1 MISSS
6 WMGSH
11 YFLPVR
17 GQTYYHIAN
26 MSRDALV
33 VGINKYPFL
42 KDSSTGSC
50 QHLTTPAQDAEVIAQ
65 ILETY
70 GNFRV
75 KRLPDSNINGK
86 LQVDADT
93 TVKAQELEEA
103 IANLF
108 LPDSS
113 KIPETALLFFAGHG
127 LRRRLGSLTQGF
139 LATSDVSK
147 SKHLWGVS
155 LRDLWDI
162 LQQSQ
167 VKQQVIWLDCCFAGE
182 LLNFKDTELG
192 RQGSECDRAFIAA
205 SRDYEVAYQQLD
217 GKHGVLTGALL
228 AGLNPEL
235 VPEFEWI
242 TNRTLTVSI
251 GQKLQAYYETTKIP
265 QSPLINNHG
274 EAIKLIQGRAKPHSQ
289 AQSDAKNFQ
298 NLKLDANTINELVKL
313 LRPFLEDE
321 RNRHPFLVVALG
333 TDAPVLQ
340 HINWGG
346 SVATFIPHMLDK
358 LANIGG
364 KQALY
369 AVLEYAK
376 AQVGQDIKERINKI
390 IHQFD
395 LGASTETKIVT
406 SDCSSDLEKLQQ
418 ESDYVLNDIQSDI
431 GGFKLD
437 RTALIANAQKEI
449 SKASLIEIVGS
460 SGVGKSAVLK
470 TLVEY
475 QQKEGQVLVLSG
487 DRITGTGWSSYAAT
501 LQLKQ
506 PLNKLLVALSES
518 SRPTIFIDGIDR
530 IVEIGKRAV
539 VNDLLHT
546 LKEIPLSEDGS
557 RHWTVVFS
565 AREENLQ
572 EVYRWLNWQALG
584 KPTRLQVPE
593 LTEKEIQ
600 SVIKHSPRLKPLLSL
615 SQLSPILNNPLM
627 LRLLEDPRML
637 PNPEDLP
644 PVATEIEVSNVWWQR
659 VIIGQNFIVGEAR
672 EQILRNLGEQ
682 AVKSPGI
689 RLRIENAYPEA
700 VVSLKLDRILI
711 QDPDRRLFRFGHD
724 LLEDWVMLRV
734 LNEYREELPA
744 YLKELGEPFGLLR
757 AVQLLGVALLE
768 NHATAEFWI
777 NLIEQVEQA
786 SELSPRW
793 RQALLT
799 APLVS
804 PRSCEL
810 LDKAEPLL
818 IADNAR
824 RLIELL
830 VAVRTLEVMPNFS
843 LKSLFTEAELKS
855 TDRLMPLFMSNPI
868 PRWSVWQPFMGWLL
882 KRINDLPTSVRPEF
896 VKLMEIWQVNSP
908 TGSIYRKEIGE
919 IAIAWFKEAEARRDC

>member
-1 MISSS
+1 
-6 WMGSH
+6 
-11 YFLPVR
+11 
-17 GQTYYHIAN
+17 

-42 KDSSTGSC
+42 KDSATGNYK
-50 QHLTTPAQDAEVIAQ
+50 HLTTPATDAEAIAQ
-65 ILETY
+65 LLETH

-75 KRLPDSNINGK
+75 KRFPASNIDGK
-86 LQVDADT
+86 LQVDPDKL
-93 TVKAQELEEA
+93 VKTEELEAA
-103 IANLF
+103 ILDLF
-108 LPDSS
+108 LPESG
-113 KIPETALLFFAGHG
+113 KPPETALLFFAGHG
-127 LRRRLGSLTQGF
+127 LRKQLRQSLTQGF
-139 LATSDVSK
+139 LATSNTSPSK
-147 SKHLWGVS
+147 NLWGLS
-155 LRDLWDI
+155 LRELWEI

-167 VKQQVIWLDCCFAGE
+167 AQQQVIWLDCCFSGE

-192 RQGSECDRAFIAA
+192 RHSSGCDRFLIAA

-228 AGLNPEL
+228 AGLNPHL

-242 TNRTLTVSI
+242 TNRTLTVSVEH
-251 GQKLQAYYETTKIP
+251 KLQAYYETTKIP
-265 QSPLINNHG
+265 QSPLISNHG

-289 AQSDAKNFQ
+289 NQSDAKNFQ
-298 NLKLDANTINELVKL
+298 NLRLEANTINELVNL
-313 LRPFLEDE
+313 LQPFLEDE
-321 RNRHPFLVVALG
+321 RGRLPFLILALG

-340 HINWGG
+340 HISWGG
-346 SVATFIPHMLDK
+346 SVATFIPQMLGK

-369 AVLEYAK
+369 TVLEYAK
-376 AQVGQDIKERINKI
+376 SQVGQDIKERIDKI

-395 LGASTETKIVT
+395 LSVSTETKPAT

-418 ESDYVLNDIQSDI
+418 ESDYVLNDIQVDI

-437 RTALIANAQKEI
+437 RTALIANAQKKI
-449 SKASLIEIVGS
+449 SEASLIEIVGS

-475 QQKEGQVLVLSG
+475 QRREGQVLVLSG
-487 DRITGTGWSSYAAT
+487 DRITGTGWSSYAGT

-506 PLNKLLVALSES
+506 PLNKLLVALSVS

-530 IVEIGKRAV
+530 IVDIGKRAV
-539 VNDLLHT
+539 LKDLLRT
-546 LKEIPLSEDGS
+546 LAEVPLSEDGS

-565 AREENLQ
+565 AREENLRQ
-572 EVYRWLNWQALG
+572 VYDWLNWPLG
-584 KPTRLQVPE
+584 KPIRLQIPE
-593 LTEKEIQ
+593 LTEEELQ
-600 SVIKHSPRLKPLLSL
+600 SVVEHSPRLKPLLSL
-615 SQLSPILNNPLM
+615 SQLSPILKNPLM
-627 LRLLEDPRML
+627 LRLLEDPRIL
-637 PNPEDLP
+637 PNPEHLP

-659 VIIGQNFIVGEAR
+659 VVIGQNLVVGEAR
-672 EQILRNLGEQ
+672 EQILRNIGEQ

-734 LNEYREELPA
+734 LNEHREDLPT
-744 YLKELGEPFGLLR
+744 YLKQLGEPFGILR
-757 AVQLLGVALLE
+757 AIQLLGVALLE
-768 NHATAEFWI
+768 NHATAESWI

-804 PRSCEL
+804 PRCSEL

-818 IADNAR
+818 IADNAQ

-830 VAVRTLEVMPNFS
+830 VALRTLEVMPNFS
-843 LKSLFTEAELKS
+843 LMYLFTKAELES
-855 TDRLMPLFMSNPI
+855 SDRVMSILMSDPI
-868 PRWSVWQPFMGWLL
+868 PRWSVWEPFMGWLL
-882 KRINDLPTSVRPEF
+882 KHLNDLPTSVRPEV
-896 VKLMEIWQVNSP
+896 VKLMEIWQVKSP

-919 IAIAWFKEAEARRDC
+919 IAIAWLKEQEASRGW